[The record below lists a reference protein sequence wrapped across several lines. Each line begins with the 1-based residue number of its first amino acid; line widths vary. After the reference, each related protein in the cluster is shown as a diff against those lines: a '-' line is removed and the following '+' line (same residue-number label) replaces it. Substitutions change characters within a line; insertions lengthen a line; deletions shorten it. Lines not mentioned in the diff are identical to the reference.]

1 MKPDTTFVKAGR
13 KPHDHNYGVVN
24 PPVYHAST
32 ILQPT
37 LAAWRESRGQQLDRV
52 VYGRRGTPT
61 TYALDEA
68 IAVAEGGDR
77 CVTVA
82 SGLAAVI
89 NALVAFLKA
98 GDHLLMVDSAY
109 GPTRRFCDT
118 VLAGFGVETT
128 YYDPLIGA
136 DIDGLIRDNT
146 KVVYLESPGTYTFE
160 VQDVPAIAEVAHS
173 RGAVVIHDNTWASP
187 YFFKPFAHGVDVS
200 VQAVTKY
207 IGGHSDI
214 MSGALTTTEAVHEK
228 VRVMAHMLGACPGP
242 DDCYLAQRG
251 LRTLGVRMPRHQ
263 SNALA
268 IAHWL
273 EDRPEVERVM
283 HPALEDHP
291 GHALWARDYLG
302 SSGLFGAVLKPYSE
316 TALAALFDG
325 LEHFGMGAS
334 WGGYESLMIPTD
346 PSAVRTA
353 TRWDV
358 PGQAVRIHA
367 GLEDIDDL
375 IADLEAG
382 LNRLTRAA

>member
-1 MKPDTTFVKAGR
+1 MKPDTTFVTAGR
-13 KPHDHNYGVVN
+13 KPHDHNYGAVN
-24 PPVYHAST
+24 PPVYHVST

-37 LAAWRESRGQQLDRV
+37 LAAWRESRNHQLDWV

-61 TYALDEA
+61 TFALDEA
-68 IAVAEGGDR
+68 IAAAEGGDR
-77 CVTVA
+77 CITVA
-82 SGLAAVI
+82 SGLAAVT
-89 NALVAFLKA
+89 NALTAFLET
-98 GDHLLMVDSAY
+98 GDHLLMVDTVY

-128 YYDPLIGA
+128 FYDPLIGA
-136 DIDGLIRDNT
+136 DIDGLMRDNT

-187 YFFKPFAHGVDVS
+187 YFFKPFEHGVDVS

-263 SNALA
+263 SSALA

-273 EDRPEVERVM
+273 QRRPEVERVM

-291 GHALWARDYLG
+291 GHDIWARDYLG
-302 SSGLFGAVLKPYSE
+302 SSGLFGAVLKPCSE
-316 TALAALFDG
+316 TALAAMFDG
-325 LEHFGMGAS
+325 FEHYGMGAS
-334 WGGYESLMIPTD
+334 WGAYESLMIPTD
-346 PSAVRTA
+346 PSAVRSA

-358 PGQAVRIHA
+358 AGQTVRIHA

-382 LNRLTRAA
+382 LDRLTRAA

>member
-1 MKPDTTFVKAGR
+1 MKPDTIFVKAGR
-13 KPHDHNYGVVN
+13 KPHDHNHGVVN

-37 LAAWRESRGQQLDRV
+37 LAAWRGSRFQAFDQV

-61 TYALDEA
+61 TFALDDA
-68 IAVAEGGDR
+68 IAGAEGGDR
-77 CVTVA
+77 CVTVG
-82 SGLAAVI
+82 SGLAAVT

-98 GDHLLMVDSAY
+98 GDHLLMVDNVY

-118 VLAGFGVETT
+118 VLTGFGVETT

-136 DIDGLIRDNT
+136 DIDRLVRDNT
-146 KVVYLESPGTYTFE
+146 KVVYLESPGSYTFE

-173 RGAVVIHDNTWASP
+173 RGAVVIMDNTWASP
-187 YFFKPFAHGVDVS
+187 YFFKPFEHGVDVS
-200 VQAVTKY
+200 IQAVTKY

-228 VRVMAHMLGACPGP
+228 VRLMTHMLGACPGA

-268 IAHWL
+268 IADWL
-273 EDRPEVERVM
+273 KTRPEVERVL

-291 GHALWARDYLG
+291 GHEFLVRDYLG
-302 SSGLFGAVLKPYSE
+302 SSGLFGAVLKPCSE
-316 TALAALFDG
+316 TALAAMFDG
-325 LEHFGMGAS
+325 FEHFGMGAS

-353 TRWDV
+353 TRWGL

-382 LNRLTRAA
+382 LDRLTRAA

>member
-13 KPHDHNYGVVN
+13 KPHDHNYGAVN

-37 LAAWRESRGQQLDRV
+37 LAAWRESRGHQLDWV

-61 TYALDEA
+61 SFALEEA
-68 IAVAEGGDR
+68 IAAAEGGDR
-77 CVTVA
+77 CVTVG
-82 SGLAAVI
+82 SGLAAVT
-89 NALVAFLKA
+89 NALTAFLET
-98 GDHLLMVDSAY
+98 GDHLLMVDTVY

-128 YYDPLIGA
+128 FYDPLIGA
-136 DIDGLIRDNT
+136 DIDGLVRDNT

-160 VQDVPAIAEVAHS
+160 VQDVPAITEVAHS
-173 RGAVVIHDNTWASP
+173 RGAVVILDNTWASP
-187 YFFKPFAHGVDVS
+187 YFFKPFEHGVDVS
-200 VQAVTKY
+200 IQAVTKY
-207 IGGHSDI
+207 IGGHSDL

-228 VRVMAHMLGACPGP
+228 IRVMAHTLGACPGP

-268 IAHWL
+268 IADWF
-273 EDRPEVERVM
+273 EGRPEVERVM

-291 GHALWARDYLG
+291 GHAFLVRDYLG
-302 SSGLFGAVLKPYSE
+302 SSGLFGAVLKPCSE
-316 TALAALFDG
+316 TALAAMFDG
-325 LEHFGMGAS
+325 FEHFGMGAS
-334 WGGYESLMIPTD
+334 WGGYESLMVPTD
-346 PSAVRTA
+346 PSVVRTA

-358 PGQAVRIHA
+358 AGQAVRIHA

-382 LNRLTRAA
+382 LDRLTRAA